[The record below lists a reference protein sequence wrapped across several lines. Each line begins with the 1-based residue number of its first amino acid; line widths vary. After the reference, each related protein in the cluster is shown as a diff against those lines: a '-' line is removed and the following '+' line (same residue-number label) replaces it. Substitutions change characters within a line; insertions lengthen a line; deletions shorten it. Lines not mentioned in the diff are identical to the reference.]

1 MLIKTRG
8 IVFRTVKYGES
19 SLIADIYTEQK
30 GLQSYI
36 IGGVRRKKPRFHAA
50 LFQVG
55 SILDM
60 VVYFK
65 EGRSLHRPKELRA
78 AYIYRDLLWH
88 LPSRGR
94 QAKGNVALFAMEV
107 ARKCLHEPEAQ
118 PLLFQWLYEFLV
130 FTDQTE
136 EALRHMPH
144 LFLIQLAD
152 HLGFQMHNNF
162 GPERPVFDL
171 QAGSFVP
178 EPPAADLQAGHYVSD
193 PSANALLARLMG
205 VSWFEQ
211 HRIPSTRPVR
221 RKLLEHL
228 LLYYRLHISRF
239 GEVKSLAILNSLVGD
254 KKL

>member
-36 IGGVRRKKPRFHAA
+36 IGGVRSKKPRFHAS
-50 LFQVG
+50 LFQPG

-78 AYIYRDLLWH
+78 AYIYRTLPYH
-88 LPSRGR
+88 LP
-94 QAKGNVALFAMEV
+94 KGSVALFAMEV

-130 FTDQTE
+130 FMDKTE
-136 EALRHMPH
+136 ENLNCLPH
-144 LFLIQLAD
+144 LFLIQLAA
-152 HLGFQMHNNF
+152 HLGFEIRDNF
-162 GPERPVFDL
+162 AADRCFFDL
-171 QAGSFVP
+171 QAGGFVA
-178 EPPAADLQAGHYVSD
+178 EPPATALQNGHY
-193 PSANALLARLMG
+193 LLDSELNELLSHLLKL
-205 VSWFEQ
+205 SWYEQ
-211 HRIPSTRPVR
+211 HRVAAGRELR
-221 RKLLEHL
+221 RKLLDRL
-228 LLYYRLHISRF
+228 LMYYRLHLSQF
-239 GEVKSLAILNSLVGD
+239 GEVKSIAVLHGLFGE
-254 KKL
+254 K